1 MKTLKDI
8 KGVKTL
14 GKNQQQAITGGRGC
28 NEQYPCP
35 TYACC
40 INGVCKMICDQ
51 RKSEIIISLLSF
63 TVQVE
68 GCLYFIGS
76 PFY

>member
-40 INGVCKMICDQ
+40 INGVCKMICD
-51 RKSEIIISLLSF
+51 
-63 TVQVE
+63 
-68 GCLYFIGS
+68 
-76 PFY
+76 